1 MARSFK
7 SVGKTSDQVRA
18 EDLAIAATPI
28 PIGIVT
34 PLQLGTGNDGIF
46 KMNSSLADQIA
57 DNLRNLVQT
66 NWGERLGQYFF
77 GANLQE
83 LTTEIVSQDS
93 FEDEAMN
100 RIKSTVTRWMPY
112 VNLLDFSSEID
123 NQFRSKST
131 GKIRVNMTYTVAGV
145 QDLPRSLQIE
155 LYII

>member
-7 SVGKTSDQVRA
+7 SAGKTSDRVRA
-18 EDLAIAATPI
+18 EELAIAATPV
-28 PIGIVT
+28 PIGIAT
-34 PLQLGTGNDGIF
+34 PLQLGIGTDGIF
-46 KMNSSLADQIA
+46 RMNSSLSDQIA

-77 GANLQE
+77 GANLHE
-83 LTTEIVSQDS
+83 LTTEIVSQDN

-100 RIKSTVTRWMPY
+100 RIKDASRRWMPY
-112 VNLLDFSSEID
+112 VNLIDFASEID

-131 GKIRVNMTYTVAGV
+131 GKIRITITYTVAGV